1 MKNPVI
7 HSSYKYN
14 VYVYIFGHCSWEL
27 TLLKGTLFPST
38 VQWTTGKMNKMYRM
52 GGKGERPRAVK
63 FIGWR
68 TQDFYA
74 GKFAK

>member
-1 MKNPVI
+1 
-7 HSSYKYN
+7 
-14 VYVYIFGHCSWEL
+14 
-27 TLLKGTLFPST
+27 
-38 VQWTTGKMNKMYRM
+38 MNKMYRM